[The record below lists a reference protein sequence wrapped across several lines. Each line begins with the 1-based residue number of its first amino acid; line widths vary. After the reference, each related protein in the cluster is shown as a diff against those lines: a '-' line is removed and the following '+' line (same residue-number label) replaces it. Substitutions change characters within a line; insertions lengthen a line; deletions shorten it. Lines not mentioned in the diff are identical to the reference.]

1 MVWVAAFRPDARVL
15 LTGGDDNTVHLWD
28 VATGRPLSPT
38 LDHASPLRLALFA
51 PDGRS
56 VLIGSDG
63 GKSRFWDL
71 SSNKPLGAPL
81 RADAFILAARFGPDA
96 SEAITASEGVTV
108 QRQLVPVPVEGDPAS
123 VALRIQAMI
132 GLMLQSGGGTQ
143 VIDIAT
149 WREFRKRSDQIR
161 PALLGHDRFER
172 GKVQAASR

>member
-1 MVWVAAFRPDARVL
+1 
-15 LTGGDDNTVHLWD
+15 
-28 VATGRPLSPT
+28 
-38 LDHASPLRLALFA
+38 
-51 PDGRS
+51 

-123 VALRIQAMI
+123 VAFRIQAMT

-161 PALLGHDRFER
+161 PVPLGHDRFER
-172 GKVQAASR
+172 GKVRATSR